1 MSYRVD
7 PTFLKQL
14 QAFGAKDIDAC
25 FNCGNCTAVCPHSEG
40 YDTFPRRLIRY
51 GQVGLKDAVAGS
63 KELWVCYY
71 CGECSDTCPREAE
84 PGEFMAAARR
94 YAIAANDPTGLSKA
108 LYTSP
113 VANLAAFVISAAIL
127 LLLLLWDAGPVGGS
141 FFEYISGHTIHNIG
155 VGVLVLTVLAI
166 LIGMVNMIRRVTA
179 ASNYTL
185 ATGDDADAGA
195 KTGRGLWAAIS
206 EVFTQQRFAECQTA
220 TSSSHQGH
228 GLRRWTHWLILWG
241 FIALFVATIW
251 DWLDALPDGT
261 AVALT
266 YPPRLIGTLGGLAF
280 LIGTAIALYQRL
292 RPTTKYSS
300 NSVFSDWVLILYLFL
315 LALTGF
321 VLEILVY
328 SAPATAFGNIVLLV
342 HIVLAFQLLLM
353 LPFSKLSH
361 VIYRTLA
368 IFIHEYRGSTS
379 VESAQQ
385 KQIRIA

>member
-14 QAFGAKDIDAC
+14 KDIEAC

-51 GQVGLKDAVAGS
+51 GQIGLKDAVAGS

-94 YAIAANDPTGLSKA
+94 YAIASNDPTGLARA
-108 LYTSP
+108 LYTSRWANIATF
-113 VANLAAFVISAAIL
+113 VAATAIL
-127 LLLLLWDAGPVGGS
+127 LLLLLRGAGPLSGT
-141 FFEYISGHTIHNIG
+141 FFEFISGEKIHNVG
-155 VGVLVLTVLAI
+155 VGVLVITVLAI
-166 LIGMVNMIRRVTA
+166 LVGIVNMIRRVSA
-179 ASNYTL
+179 AADYTL
-185 ATGDDADAGA
+185 ATGDEAAASA
-195 KTGRGLWAAIS
+195 KTGRGLWAALS
-206 EVFTQQRFAECQTA
+206 EVFTQRRFAKCQTA
-220 TSSSHQGH
+220 TSSSHQNH

-241 FIALFVATIW
+241 FVALFFATLW

-261 AVALT
+261 LMPLT

-280 LIGTAIALYQRL
+280 LIGTGIALWQRI
-292 RPTTKYSS
+292 RPTTKYAG
-300 NSVFSDWVLILYLFL
+300 NSVFSDWVLILWLFL

-321 VLEILVY
+321 TLEILTY
-328 SAPATAFGNIVLLV
+328 SAPATTAGNVVLLV
-342 HIVLAFQLLLM
+342 HIVLAMELILM
-353 LPFSKLSH
+353 LPFSKLAH
-361 VIYRTLA
+361 VVYRTLA
-368 IFIHEYRGSTS
+368 IFIHEYRGSTA
-379 VESAQQ
+379 VASAQQ